1 MSKIASQRIQSRIA
15 RHNRVRRKVAGTAE
29 RPRLCVRRSLNNV
42 YAQIVDDATGR
53 SLVQLVT
60 SAKEVEAKA
69 GAEATKTDK
78 SRALGELIAE
88 KAKALGISAIVFDRG
103 GYLYHGRIKAVA
115 DGARAAGLEF

>member
-1 MSKIASQRIQSRIA
+1 VSKIASQRIQSRIA